1 MWVEEAVED
10 GVAEGGIAH
19 DRAPVKIPRR
29 VGSRRFGSDHPVSG
43 PILEH
48 RCGKLGAEGGYNI
61 PLASRDVHHPSSPAL
76 TERAA
81 DLRAASTISEAN
93 AEERFVAD
101 SLALVE
107 GPAPSCRCT
116 GTHDFLSMLER
127 RGYTADFAAKAPN
140 RRQITLFP

>member
-1 MWVEEAVED
+1 MGVVEEAVED
-10 GVAEGGIAH
+10 GVAEGGIA
-19 DRAPVKIPRR
+19 DDSAPVKIPRR
-29 VGSRRFGSDHPVSG
+29 AGSLRRIIRSPVRSSDIGAGSLG
-43 PILEH
+43 PKGNSI
-48 RCGKLGAEGGYNI
+48 R
-61 PLASRDVHHPSSPAL
+61 LAGRDVHHPSSPAL